1 MSDVKTTEKKMSA
14 KKSKRCEYCGKKVNM
29 IHFECKC
36 DLKILCT
43 VCLPSN
49 VHQCRVNYYLIH
61 QEQLRRDNPVV
72 IAPKF
77 ETV

>member
-61 QEQLRRDNPVV
+61 QEQLRCDNPVV